1 MKMQCIV
8 CFVMYGSIVWQYAC
22 NSQTNS
28 FIENSIEAGILLGG
42 NGILHAMVVARAVAR
57 VTLAAYQLLIICDH
71 SLFRSYPLSHYAS
84 YSMLTLT
91 WSSLLSLARKS
102 LFSIWVDG
110 VVLLPPH
117 QVLRPRRGSSCL
129 QRFHSASGWSYVVHW
144 SCLVDRWS
152 GLSVSSESA

>member
-1 MKMQCIV
+1 MTVLVCIYSSTV
-8 CFVMYGSIVWQYAC
+8 YDCAFSDT
-22 NSQTNS
+22 QTNS

-129 QRFHSASGWSYVVHW
+129 QRFHSASGWSSVVHW

-152 GLSVSSESA
+152 GLSVSSESV